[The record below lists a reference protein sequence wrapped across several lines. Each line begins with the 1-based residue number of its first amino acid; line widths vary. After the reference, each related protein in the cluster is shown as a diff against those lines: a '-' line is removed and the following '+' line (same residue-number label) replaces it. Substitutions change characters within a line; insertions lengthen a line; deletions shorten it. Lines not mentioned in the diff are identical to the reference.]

1 MEDQITPKVR
11 EETLFAG
18 IRKPVKSR
26 KELLPRMEEVTRVCG
41 ERAVS
46 PLTVIFRFDTP
57 VEGFDAEVGFEVSEP
72 VDVGEVRTHTLRK
85 LHFFSLTHSGPMETL
100 RETKLKIIDHM
111 NKTGLSSELEDV
123 EIYHTYDPD
132 RPEEVVIESRLAYL
146 AWPEIYKEQLVRVL
160 GPELAG
166 EIWAG
171 GESVT
176 PFTLVDERVTW
187 VGESLERLKKHTTPA
202 QQFDVLSRVALV
214 RPIEDVN
221 KFKAI
226 YEETGDIDAVIARQD
241 EQLRQTPTGGFI
253 DPHWTDGKVLHL
265 SKVAR
270 DRKAYDEA
278 KTHDELRQAYCF
290 CNLIRQAKAPKVD
303 PIFCYRAA
311 GWARQFWEPILG
323 VEFETC
329 TITHSILKGDPF
341 CAWEYDLPDSFRK
354 GNPH

>member
-1 MEDQITPKVR
+1 MENQITHKVR
-11 EETLFAG
+11 EETMFAG

-26 KELLPRMEEVTRVCG
+26 KELVPRMEEVTRVCG
-41 ERAVS
+41 GRAIS

-57 VEGFDAEVGFEVSEP
+57 VDGFDAEVGCEVSEP
-72 VDVGEVRTHTLRK
+72 VNEDEVRTHTLRK
-85 LHFFSLTHSGPMETL
+85 LSFFSLTHRGSLDTL
-100 RETKLKIIDHM
+100 RETKFKIIDHL

-123 EIYHTYDPD
+123 EVYHSYDPD
-132 RPEEVVIESRLAYL
+132 KPEEVVIESQLAYL
-146 AWPEIYKEQLVRVL
+146 AWPEIYREQLIRVL
-160 GPELAG
+160 GPEIAG

-171 GESVT
+171 GASIT
-176 PFTLVDERVTW
+176 PFTLVDERVAW
-187 VGESLERLKKHTTPA
+187 VGESIERLKQYTTPA

-221 KFKAI
+221 KYKEI
-226 YEETGDIDAVIARQD
+226 YERTGDINAVIAHQD
-241 EQLRQTPTGGFI
+241 EQLKKTPTGGFI
-253 DPHWTDGKVLHL
+253 DPHWSDGKVLHL

-270 DRKAYDEA
+270 DREAYDKA
-278 KTHDELRQAYCF
+278 KTQDELRQAFCF

-323 VEFETC
+323 VEFKTC

-341 CAWEYDLPDSFRK
+341 CAWEYDMPD
-354 GNPH
+354 PD